1 MPKIV
6 ANPKSATQIQKD
18 SDDKRGIKLKAF
30 KLHIDDIAMIET
42 TAKTLNMPQNRLVVE
57 AVKAYLANHK
67 S

>member
-6 ANPKSATQIQKD
+6 SNPKTRNQIQKD
-18 SDDKRGIKLKAF
+18 SDEKRGIKLKAF

-57 AVKAYLANHK
+57 AVKAYLANHNP
-67 S
+67 